1 MELEL
6 SRVKRGHRATSHDI
20 SLTHD
25 LACGHQDVRKA
36 YHEARGHQR
45 EGKRRRQSLFAPAKS
60 ERNGL
65 LI

>member
-6 SRVKRGHRATSHDI
+6 NRVKRGHRATSHD
-20 SLTHD
+20 SFFTHD
-25 LACGHQDVRKA
+25 RTYGHQDVRKA
-36 YHEARGHQR
+36 YHEARGYQR
-45 EGKRRRQSLFAPAKS
+45 EGREDGSLFAPAKS